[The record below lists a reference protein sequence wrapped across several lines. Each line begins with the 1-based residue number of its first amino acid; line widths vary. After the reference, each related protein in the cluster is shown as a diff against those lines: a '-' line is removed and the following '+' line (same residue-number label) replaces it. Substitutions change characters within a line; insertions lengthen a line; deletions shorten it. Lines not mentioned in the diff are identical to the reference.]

1 MRFYTVALLTG
12 ATAATAG
19 STANL
24 LLPGFQGRDMQ
35 AGVLGQDGDATTYLI
50 TCPTSVASS
59 ACGIPGKGMT
69 AISAPSSAQLINTNG
84 ANTAS
89 LSCNV
94 AGTTYASC
102 FAQEGTVTVHQTLAA
117 SNINWM
123 AVTVTGPCSTST
135 PTPTPTQTPTS
146 TPTSTSTSTSTSTHS
161 STSTVTPSSASTSFP
176 ASTPKKSPSK
186 SASRMPSSTPL
197 ITGAPTATA
206 ANPVPTTA
214 APSTPVTGGAA
225 SIARNGWVLGG
236 ALALAYA
243 LV

>member
-12 ATAATAG
+12 ATAAAAG

-24 LLPGFQGRDMQ
+24 LLPGFQGHDLQ
-35 AGVLGQDGDATTYLI
+35 AGILGQDGDATTYLV

-59 ACGIPGKGMT
+59 ACGIPGTGMT
-69 AISAPSSAQLINTNG
+69 AISAPSTAQLINTNG

-102 FAQEGTVTVHQTLAA
+102 SAQEGTVTVQQTLAA

-135 PTPTPTQTPTS
+135 PTPTPTPTPTS
-146 TPTSTSTSTSTSTHS
+146 TPTPTHFSSSTLVTSTSTPVS
-161 STSTVTPSSASTSFP
+161 S
-176 ASTPKKSPSK
+176 PKKSPTK
-186 SASRMPSSTPL
+186 SSTRLISSTPL
-197 ITGAPTATA
+197 VSGAA
-206 ANPVPTTA
+206 TTA
-214 APSTPVTGGAA
+214 PAVTAPAAATTPAPSVTPVTAGAA
-225 SIARNGWVLGG
+225 SVARNGWFLGG
-236 ALALAYA
+236 ALALVYA

>member
-24 LLPGFQGRDMQ
+24 FLPGFQGYDMQ

-102 FAQEGTVTVHQTLAA
+102 FAQEGTVTVQQTLAA

-135 PTPTPTQTPTS
+135 PTPTATPTPTS
-146 TPTSTSTSTSTSTHS
+146 TPTSTSTSTSTHS
-161 STSTVTPSSASTSFP
+161 STSTVTPSSISTSSP
-176 ASTPKKSPSK
+176 VSTPKKSPTK
-186 SASRMPSSTPL
+186 SSSRMISSTPL

-206 ANPVPTTA
+206 ATPVPTTA